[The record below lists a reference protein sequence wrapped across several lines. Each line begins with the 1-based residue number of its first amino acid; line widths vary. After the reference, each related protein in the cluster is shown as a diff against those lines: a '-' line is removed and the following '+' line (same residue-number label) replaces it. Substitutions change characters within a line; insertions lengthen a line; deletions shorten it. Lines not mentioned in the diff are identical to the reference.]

1 MGSAVPFAIE
11 GAVLISTIA
20 HCNTASKSKEIMST
34 TGTAR
39 KSKPVQESDLS
50 EIQSLRSQ
58 LKRLTK
64 ERLISSAVELFAK
77 NGFRAT
83 SVGDIAKAAGTTP
96 TTFYRYFSSKSDI
109 ARLLQDHINVDVKS
123 TFERLDEI
131 KRPTKHAVRGWL
143 DQYDQMWQRN
153 HVLCDAFWEATST
166 DPELAAE
173 LVPVTYRLTESMKM
187 VQSLADGDNKT
198 KFQTRLVL
206 MYLLMDR
213 LLYLVNIQQRNANG
227 LRMLDEFSEI
237 LRAALFSNDK

>member
-1 MGSAVPFAIE
+1 
-11 GAVLISTIA
+11 
-20 HCNTASKSKEIMST
+20 MST

-39 KSKPVQESDLS
+39 KPKQEAEYEVG

-64 ERLISSAVELFAK
+64 ERLISSAIELFAK

-123 TFERLDEI
+123 TFERLDDV
-131 KRPTKHAVRGWL
+131 KRPTKQAIRGWV

-166 DPELAAE
+166 DPQLAAE
-173 LVPVTYRLTESMKM
+173 LVPITFRLTESMKL
-187 VQSLADGDNKT
+187 VQSLDDGESKS

-237 LRAALFSNDK
+237 LRSALFSNDK

>member
-1 MGSAVPFAIE
+1 M
-11 GAVLISTIA
+11 
-20 HCNTASKSKEIMST
+20 EIMST

-39 KSKPVQESDLS
+39 KPKQEAEYEAG

-64 ERLISSAVELFAK
+64 ERLISSAIELFAK

-123 TFERLDEI
+123 TFERLDDV
-131 KRPTKHAVRGWL
+131 KRPTKQAIRGWV

-166 DPELAAE
+166 DPQLAAE
-173 LVPVTYRLTESMKM
+173 LVPITYRLTESMRL
-187 VQSLADGDNKT
+187 VQSLAEGESKT

-237 LRAALFSNDK
+237 LRSTLFSNDK

>member
-1 MGSAVPFAIE
+1 
-11 GAVLISTIA
+11 
-20 HCNTASKSKEIMST
+20 MST
-34 TGTAR
+34 TGPAR
-39 KSKPVQESDLS
+39 KPKQEAEYEVG

-64 ERLISSAVELFAK
+64 ERLISSAIELFAK

-109 ARLLQDHINVDVKS
+109 ARLLQDHINVDVRS
-123 TFERLDEI
+123 TFERLDDV
-131 KRPTKHAVRGWL
+131 KRPTKQAIRGWV

-153 HVLCDAFWEATST
+153 HELCDAFWEATST
-166 DPELAAE
+166 DPQLAAE
-173 LVPVTYRLTESMKM
+173 LVPITYRLTESMKL
-187 VQSLADGDNKT
+187 VQSLAAGESKS

-237 LRAALFSNDK
+237 LRSALFPNDK

>member
-1 MGSAVPFAIE
+1 M
-11 GAVLISTIA
+11 
-20 HCNTASKSKEIMST
+20 EIMST

-39 KSKPVQESDLS
+39 KPKQDAEYEVG

-64 ERLISSAVELFAK
+64 ERLISSAIELFAK

-123 TFERLDEI
+123 TFERLDDV
-131 KRPTKHAVRGWL
+131 KRPTKQAIRGWV

-166 DPELAAE
+166 DPQLAAE
-173 LVPVTYRLTESMKM
+173 LVPITYRLTESIKL
-187 VQSLADGDNKT
+187 VQSLGEGENKS

-237 LRAALFSNDK
+237 LRSALFSNDK

>member
-1 MGSAVPFAIE
+1 M
-11 GAVLISTIA
+11 
-20 HCNTASKSKEIMST
+20 EIMST

-39 KSKPVQESDLS
+39 KPKQEAEYEVG

-64 ERLISSAVELFAK
+64 ERLISSAIELFAK

-123 TFERLDEI
+123 NFERLDDV
-131 KRPTKHAVRGWL
+131 KRPTKQAIRGWV

-166 DPELAAE
+166 DPQLAAE
-173 LVPVTYRLTESMKM
+173 LVPITYRLTESMKL
-187 VQSLADGDNKT
+187 VQSLVEGESKT

-237 LRAALFSNDK
+237 LRSTLFSNDK

>member
-1 MGSAVPFAIE
+1 
-11 GAVLISTIA
+11 
-20 HCNTASKSKEIMST
+20 MST

-39 KSKPVQESDLS
+39 KPKPEADYEVT

-64 ERLISSAVELFAK
+64 ERLISSAIELFAK

-109 ARLLQDHINVDVKS
+109 ARLLQDHINVDVIS
-123 TFERLDEI
+123 TFERLDEVR
-131 KRPTKHAVRGWL
+131 RPTRQAVRGWV

-153 HVLCDAFWEATST
+153 HVLCEAFWEATST
-166 DPELAAE
+166 DPQLAAE
-173 LVPVTYRLTESMKM
+173 LVPITFRLTESMKL
-187 VQSLADGDNKT
+187 VQSLAEGENKT

-213 LLYLVNIQQRNANG
+213 LLYLVNIQQRNATG

-237 LRAALFSNDK
+237 LRGALFSGDK

>member
-1 MGSAVPFAIE
+1 
-11 GAVLISTIA
+11 
-20 HCNTASKSKEIMST
+20 MST

-39 KSKPVQESDLS
+39 KPKQDAEYEVG

-64 ERLISSAVELFAK
+64 ERLISSAIELFAK

-123 TFERLDEI
+123 TFERLDDV
-131 KRPTKHAVRGWL
+131 KRPTKQAIRGWV

-166 DPELAAE
+166 DPQLAAE
-173 LVPVTYRLTESMKM
+173 LVPITYRLTESIKL
-187 VQSLADGDNKT
+187 VQSLAEGESKS

-237 LRAALFSNDK
+237 LRSALFSNDK

>member
-1 MGSAVPFAIE
+1 MM
-11 GAVLISTIA
+11 
-20 HCNTASKSKEIMST
+20 KT

-39 KSKPVQESDLS
+39 KSRPEPESEVS

-64 ERLISSAVELFAK
+64 ERLISSAIELFAK

-109 ARLLQDHINVDVKS
+109 ARLLQNHINIDVKS
-123 TFERLDEI
+123 TFERLDEV
-131 KRPTKHAVRGWL
+131 KRPTKQAIRGWV

-153 HVLCDAFWEATST
+153 HVLCEAFWEATST

-187 VQSLADGDNKT
+187 VQSLAEGENKT
-198 KFQTRLVL
+198 RFQSRLVL
-206 MYLLMDR
+206 LYLLMDR

-237 LRAALFSNDK
+237 LRGALFSSDK

>member
-1 MGSAVPFAIE
+1 
-11 GAVLISTIA
+11 
-20 HCNTASKSKEIMST
+20 MST

-39 KSKPVQESDLS
+39 KPKQDAEYEVG

-64 ERLISSAVELFAK
+64 ERLISSAIELFAK

-123 TFERLDEI
+123 TFERLDDV
-131 KRPTKHAVRGWL
+131 KRPTKQAIRGWV

-166 DPELAAE
+166 DPQLAAE
-173 LVPVTYRLTESMKM
+173 LVPITYRLTESIKL
-187 VQSLADGDNKT
+187 VQSLGEGENKS

-237 LRAALFSNDK
+237 LRSALFSNDK

>member
-1 MGSAVPFAIE
+1 
-11 GAVLISTIA
+11 
-20 HCNTASKSKEIMST
+20 MST
-34 TGTAR
+34 SGTAR
-39 KSKPVQESDLS
+39 KRRSEAESEVT

-83 SVGDIAKAAGTTP
+83 SVGEIAKAAGTTP

-109 ARLLQDHINVDVKS
+109 ARLLQEHINIDVKS
-123 TFERLDEI
+123 TFERLDEV
-131 KRPTKHAVRGWL
+131 KRPTRQAIRGWV
-143 DQYDQMWQRN
+143 DQYDQMSQRN

-173 LVPVTYRLTESMKM
+173 LVPITYRLTESMKM
-187 VQSLADGDNKT
+187 LQSRAEGENKT

-213 LLYLVNIQQRNANG
+213 LLYLVHIQQRNANG

-237 LRAALFSNDK
+237 LRGALFSSDN

>member
-1 MGSAVPFAIE
+1 
-11 GAVLISTIA
+11 
-20 HCNTASKSKEIMST
+20 MST

-39 KSKPVQESDLS
+39 KPKQDAEYEVG

-64 ERLISSAVELFAK
+64 ERLISSAIELFAK

-123 TFERLDEI
+123 TFERLDDV
-131 KRPTKHAVRGWL
+131 KRPTKQAIRGWV

-153 HVLCDAFWEATST
+153 HVLCDAFWEATSA
-166 DPELAAE
+166 DPQLAAE
-173 LVPVTYRLTESMKM
+173 LVPVTYRLTESIKL
-187 VQSLADGDNKT
+187 VQSLAEGENKSR
-198 KFQTRLVL
+198 FQTRLVL

-237 LRAALFSNDK
+237 LRSALFPNDK

>member
-1 MGSAVPFAIE
+1 
-11 GAVLISTIA
+11 
-20 HCNTASKSKEIMST
+20 
-34 TGTAR
+34 
-39 KSKPVQESDLS
+39 
-50 EIQSLRSQ
+50 
-58 LKRLTK
+58 
-64 ERLISSAVELFAK
+64 LISSAIELFAK

-109 ARLLQDHINVDVKS
+109 ARLLQDHINVDVKT
-123 TFERLDEI
+123 TFERLDDVR
-131 KRPTKHAVRGWL
+131 RPTKQAIRGWV

-166 DPELAAE
+166 DPQLAAE
-173 LVPVTYRLTESMKM
+173 LVPITYRLTESIKL
-187 VQSLADGDNKT
+187 VQSLAEGETKS

-237 LRAALFSNDK
+237 LRSALFSNDK

>member
-1 MGSAVPFAIE
+1 
-11 GAVLISTIA
+11 
-20 HCNTASKSKEIMST
+20 MST
-34 TGTAR
+34 TGAAR
-39 KSKPVQESDLS
+39 KPKQEAQYEVG

-64 ERLISSAVELFAK
+64 ERLISSAIELFAK

-123 TFERLDEI
+123 TFERLDDV
-131 KRPTKHAVRGWL
+131 KRPTKQAIRGWV

-166 DPELAAE
+166 DPQLAAE
-173 LVPVTYRLTESMKM
+173 LVPITYRLTESMKL
-187 VQSLADGDNKT
+187 VQSLAEGESKT

-237 LRAALFSNDK
+237 LRSTLFSNDK

>member
-1 MGSAVPFAIE
+1 
-11 GAVLISTIA
+11 
-20 HCNTASKSKEIMST
+20 MST

-39 KSKPVQESDLS
+39 KPKQEAEYEVG

-64 ERLISSAVELFAK
+64 ERLISSAIELFAK

-123 TFERLDEI
+123 TFERLDDV
-131 KRPTKHAVRGWL
+131 KRPTKQAIRGWV

-153 HVLCDAFWEATST
+153 HVLCDAFWEATSA
-166 DPELAAE
+166 DPQLAAE
-173 LVPVTYRLTESMKM
+173 LVPVTYRLTESIKL
-187 VQSLADGDNKT
+187 VQSLAEGENKSR
-198 KFQTRLVL
+198 FQTRLVL

-237 LRAALFSNDK
+237 LRSALFPNDK

>member
-1 MGSAVPFAIE
+1 M
-11 GAVLISTIA
+11 
-20 HCNTASKSKEIMST
+20 EIMST

-39 KSKPVQESDLS
+39 KPKQEAEYEVG

-64 ERLISSAVELFAK
+64 ERLISSAIELFAK

-123 TFERLDEI
+123 TFERLDEV
-131 KRPTKHAVRGWL
+131 KRPTKQAIRGWV

-153 HVLCDAFWEATST
+153 HVLCDAFWEATSA
-166 DPELAAE
+166 DPQLAAE
-173 LVPVTYRLTESMKM
+173 LVPVTYRLTESIKL
-187 VQSLADGDNKT
+187 VQSLAEGENKSR
-198 KFQTRLVL
+198 FQTRLVL

-237 LRAALFSNDK
+237 LRSALFPNDK

>member
-1 MGSAVPFAIE
+1 M
-11 GAVLISTIA
+11 
-20 HCNTASKSKEIMST
+20 EIMST
-34 TGTAR
+34 TGAAR
-39 KSKPVQESDLS
+39 KPKQETQCEVA

-64 ERLISSAVELFAK
+64 ERLISSAIELFAK

-123 TFERLDEI
+123 TFERLDEV
-131 KRPTKHAVRGWL
+131 KRPTKQAIRGWV

-153 HVLCDAFWEATST
+153 HVLCDAFWDATST
-166 DPELAAE
+166 DPQLAAE
-173 LVPVTYRLTESMKM
+173 LVPITYRLTESMKM
-187 VQSLADGDNKT
+187 VQSLPEGESKT

-213 LLYLVNIQQRNANG
+213 LLYLVNIQQRNPNG
-227 LRMLDEFSEI
+227 LRMLDEFAEI
-237 LRAALFSNDK
+237 LRGALFPNDK

>member
-1 MGSAVPFAIE
+1 
-11 GAVLISTIA
+11 
-20 HCNTASKSKEIMST
+20 MST

-39 KSKPVQESDLS
+39 KPRPEPESEVT

-64 ERLISSAVELFAK
+64 ERLISSAIELFAK

-123 TFERLDEI
+123 TFERLDEVR
-131 KRPTKHAVRGWL
+131 RPTRQAIRGWV

-166 DPELAAE
+166 DPQLAAE
-173 LVPVTYRLTESMKM
+173 LVPITFRLTESMKL
-187 VQSLADGDNKT
+187 VQSLAEGENKT

-213 LLYLVNIQQRNANG
+213 LLYLVNIQQRNATG

-237 LRAALFSNDK
+237 LRGALFSGDK

>member
-1 MGSAVPFAIE
+1 
-11 GAVLISTIA
+11 
-20 HCNTASKSKEIMST
+20 MST

-39 KSKPVQESDLS
+39 KPKQEAEYEVG

-64 ERLISSAVELFAK
+64 ERLISSAIELFAK

-123 TFERLDEI
+123 TFERLDDV
-131 KRPTKHAVRGWL
+131 KRPTKQAIRGWV

-166 DPELAAE
+166 DPQLAAE
-173 LVPVTYRLTESMKM
+173 LVPITYRLTESIKL
-187 VQSLADGDNKT
+187 VQSLGEGETKS

-237 LRAALFSNDK
+237 LRSALFSNDK

>member
-1 MGSAVPFAIE
+1 
-11 GAVLISTIA
+11 
-20 HCNTASKSKEIMST
+20 MST

-39 KSKPVQESDLS
+39 KPRPEPDSDVT

-64 ERLISSAVELFAK
+64 ERLISSAVELFTK

-109 ARLLQDHINVDVKS
+109 ARLLQDHINVDVKA
-123 TFERLDEI
+123 TFERLDEV
-131 KRPTKHAVRGWL
+131 KRPTKQAIRGWL

-153 HVLCDAFWEATST
+153 HVLCEAFWEATST
-166 DPELAAE
+166 DPELAAD

-187 VQSLADGDNKT
+187 VQSLGDGENKT

-237 LRAALFSNDK
+237 LRSALFSSDK